1 MDQNEFDE
9 LLKEWTKQY
18 SKSRKRDYYFNSKT
32 GESLW
37 TIDEVKEKIT
47 KILNKKEKKS
57 TRSGYEQPTTSK
69 AASLYQESV
78 QMAIDEDEYECDPMD
93 IEIVENVRL
102 ICFISFMKFC
112 LKV

>member
-57 TRSGYEQPTTSK
+57 TRSGYEQPTTS

-102 ICFISFMKFC
+102 IYA
-112 LKV
+112 LYLL